1 MEIKYLKLSD
11 NANTLYQNL
20 GDVVKV
26 SLRGTL
32 IAIDACI
39 KIKKIGSLKKR
50 RAKSK
55 LGSETSSHKDA
66 QLRRIL
72 FWLPSFLYHK
82 KLSRN

>member
-11 NANTLYQNL
+11 NANALYQNL

-39 KIKKIGSLKKR
+39 KIKKI
-50 RAKSK
+50 
-55 LGSETSSHKDA
+55 
-66 QLRRIL
+66 
-72 FWLPSFLYHK
+72 
-82 KLSRN
+82 